1 MGDEKILHIAQRLFA
16 LTNRTSVRYTVYML
30 VQALPDTITKLSQ
43 IGDVTHFEPAGDQP
57 QSERRRVPY
66 QARSL
71 ADCITNVSTP
81 GGKKPLLK
89 TMVTTSPLRSK
100 RSFWRSGRS
109 APASTGRASSRRR
122 TPAGLF

>member
-1 MGDEKILHIAQRLFA
+1 MVVPAVRRCLRCRWICSTTSIQWVMKSVKRAWTMSPRGSVRAWMTCA
-16 LTNRTSVRYTVYML
+16 LTNRTSVRYTVHML

-81 GGKKPLLK
+81 GGKKPLL
-89 TMVTTSPLRSK
+89 
-100 RSFWRSGRS
+100 
-109 APASTGRASSRRR
+109 
-122 TPAGLF
+122 